1 MYVVFIHIAFIF
13 NIQATASVDSD
24 TDRQIQ
30 LTIRKEFQHC
40 TILTI
45 AHRLET
51 IADYDMVVV
60 MEKGLV
66 AESGSPLQ
74 LLTDVKYTG
83 AVGTSGRFVGMLY
96 GG

>member
-1 MYVVFIHIAFIF
+1 MD
-13 NIQATASVDSD
+13 TD

-74 LLTDVKYTG
+74 LLTDERYTG
-83 AVGTSGRFVGMLY
+83 AVGTFGRLVGEL
-96 GG
+96 